1 MIKKSSTTNL
11 NITRVCQD
19 CRCYYETFKVDINKY
34 YDENG
39 KSKIQT
45 QELFE
50 KFSFI
55 CRRCGLLNILS
66 FEKICNR
73 KTILFLREKEKK
85 ISL

>member
-1 MIKKSSTTNL
+1 MIKKSSSTNL
-11 NITRVCQD
+11 NITRLCQD

-34 YDENG
+34 YNEDG

-73 KTILFLREKEKK
+73 KTILFLREKDKK
-85 ISL
+85 N